1 MCTYSKSKFTLLFLL
16 VNLFVLSFCAET
28 DIELDA
34 KANLHHRIDSLNL
47 FLYTFLLT
55 LTVLTIWLFK
65 HRRVSWLHETGLA
78 VIYGEYKTKKKDSS
92 SVTLNLS
99 SSFAISRI
107 FHIRKN
113 IFYLSRKMSTIINY

>member
-1 MCTYSKSKFTLLFLL
+1 MCTYYKSKFTLLFLL

-34 KANLHHRIDSLNL
+34 KANFNHRIDSLNL

-78 VIYGEYKTKKKDSS
+78 VIYGEY
-92 SVTLNLS
+92 
-99 SSFAISRI
+99 
-107 FHIRKN
+107 
-113 IFYLSRKMSTIINY
+113 